1 MNKLTIGFFIDTF
14 YPMVDGVVMVVDNYA
29 RRLCKDYNVIVFCPK
44 PVKGNFNDSVFP
56 YKVVRCNSLPV
67 PFIDYNLPLPKVDL
81 DFSNELNKYKLD
93 IVHIHSPATL
103 GKMGIRYAKKH
114 NSLLIG
120 TLHSQ
125 YKQDI
130 KRALKFDGVSSII
143 TRGIV
148 NTFNKCDEVW
158 TVNNSIARL
167 FKEEYGYKRDVRIMQ
182 NASSIEPIKDV
193 DGARCR
199 INELSKIDDSYKVLL
214 FVGRLNKLKNIFFI
228 IDSLVELDKLNPK
241 YKYKMIFVGSGQ
253 DEDDLKKYIFK
264 NNLNDKVILTGKIT
278 DRELLAM
285 YYRRADLF
293 LFPSWYDA
301 NSLVQIEAASQETPT
316 LFIEKTATSYYVD
329 DNINGFLA
337 ENTATGYAKRIDEV
351 LSNDKLLKEV
361 SHNAL
366 RDIYKSWDDI
376 VSEVSKLYIEL
387 LEKKVRD
394 KK

>member
-44 PVKGNFNDSVFP
+44 PVKGNFDDSVFP

-67 PFIDYNLPLPKVDL
+67 PFIDYNLPLPEVDL
-81 DFSNELNKYKLD
+81 DFSCELNKYKLD

-103 GKMGIRYAKKH
+103 GKMGIKYAKKH

-228 IDSLVELDKLNPK
+228 IDALVELEKLKPK

-253 DEDDLKKYIFK
+253 DEEDLKKHISK

-337 ENTATGYAKRIDEV
+337 ENTPVGYAKRINEI
-351 LSNDKLLKEV
+351 LSNDKLLEDV

-376 VSEVSKLYIEL
+376 VNEVSKLYIEL
-387 LEKKVRD
+387 LEKKRRGE
-394 KK
+394 

>member
-44 PVKGNFNDSVFP
+44 PVKGNFDDSVFP

-81 DFSNELNKYKLD
+81 DFSSELNKYKLD

-103 GKMGIRYAKKH
+103 GKMGISYAKKH

-143 TRGIV
+143 TKGIV

-253 DEDDLKKYIFK
+253 DEDDLKKYIHK

-316 LFIEKTATSYYVD
+316 LFIEKTATSYYVE
-329 DNINGFLA
+329 NNVNGFLA
-337 ENTATGYAKRIDEV
+337 ENTSIGYAKRIDEI
-351 LSNDKLLKEV
+351 LSNDKLLEEV

-387 LEKKVRD
+387 LEKKRRGE
-394 KK
+394 

>member
-44 PVKGNFNDSVFP
+44 PVKGNFDDSVFP
-56 YKVVRCNSLPV
+56 YEVVRCNSLPV

-130 KRALKFDGVSSII
+130 KRALKLDGVSSII

-182 NASSIEPIKDV
+182 NASSIEPIKDI
-193 DGARCR
+193 DGARER

-228 IDSLVELDKLNPK
+228 IDSLVELDKLNHK

-253 DEDDLKKYIFK
+253 DEDDLKKYISK
-264 NNLNDKVILTGKIT
+264 HNLNDKVILTGKIT

-316 LFIEKTATSYYVD
+316 LFIEKTATSYYVEN
-329 DNINGFLA
+329 NINGFLA
-337 ENTATGYAKRIDEV
+337 ENTATGYAKRIDEI

>member
-44 PVKGNFNDSVFP
+44 PVKGNFDDSVFP

-103 GKMGIRYAKKH
+103 GKIGIRYAKKH

-143 TRGIV
+143 TKGIV

-167 FKEEYGYKRDVRIMQ
+167 FKNEYGYKRDVRIMQ

-193 DGARCR
+193 DAARET
-199 INELSKIDDSYKVLL
+199 INELSQIDDSYKVLL

-228 IDSLVELDKLNPK
+228 IDSLVELESLNPK

-301 NSLVQIEAASQETPT
+301 NSLVQIEAASQEAPT
-316 LFIEKTATSYYVD
+316 LFIEKAATSYYVE
-329 DNINGFLA
+329 NNVNGFLA
-337 ENTATGYAKRIDEV
+337 ENTSIGYAKRIDEI
-351 LSNDKLLKEV
+351 LSNDKLLEEV

-387 LEKKVRD
+387 LEKKRRGE
-394 KK
+394 

>member
-44 PVKGNFNDSVFP
+44 PVKGNFDDSVCP

-67 PFIDYNLPLPKVDL
+67 PFIDYNLPLPKVDH

-103 GKMGIRYAKKH
+103 GKMGISYAKKH

-143 TRGIV
+143 TKGIV

-182 NASSIEPIKDV
+182 NASSIDPINDV
-193 DGARCR
+193 DCARCR

-253 DEDDLKKYIFK
+253 DEDDLKKYIHK

-316 LFIEKTATSYYVD
+316 LFIEKTATSYYVE
-329 DNINGFLA
+329 NNVNGFLA
-337 ENTATGYAKRIDEV
+337 ENTSIGYAKRIDEI
-351 LSNDKLLKEV
+351 LSNDKLLEEV

-387 LEKKVRD
+387 LEKKRRGE
-394 KK
+394 

>member
-158 TVNNSIARL
+158 TVNKSIARL

-337 ENTATGYAKRIDEV
+337 KNTATGYAKRIDEV

>member
-44 PVKGNFNDSVFP
+44 PVKGNFDDSVFP

-81 DFSNELNKYKLD
+81 DFSSELNKYKLD

-103 GKMGIRYAKKH
+103 GKMGIKYVKKH

-143 TRGIV
+143 TKGIV

-158 TVNNSIARL
+158 TVNNSIAQL

-182 NASSIEPIKDV
+182 NASSIDPIKDI
-193 DGARCR
+193 DGARER
-199 INELSKIDDSYKVLL
+199 INEISKIDDSYKVLL

-228 IDSLVELDKLNPK
+228 IDSLVELESLNPK

-253 DEDDLKKYIFK
+253 DEDELKKYISK
-264 NNLNDKVILTGKIT
+264 NNLNDKVILTGKIS

-316 LFIEKTATSYYVD
+316 LFIEKTATSYYVE
-329 DNINGFLA
+329 NNVNGFLA
-337 ENTATGYAKRIDEV
+337 ENTALGYAKRIDEI

-361 SHNAL
+361 SHDAL

-376 VSEVSKLYIEL
+376 VSEVSRLYIEL
-387 LEKKVRD
+387 LEKKRRGE
-394 KK
+394 

>member
-44 PVKGNFNDSVFP
+44 PVKGNFDDSVFP

-67 PFIDYNLPLPKVDL
+67 PFIDYNLPLPKVDH

-103 GKMGIRYAKKH
+103 GKMGISYAKKH

-143 TRGIV
+143 TKGIV

-182 NASSIEPIKDV
+182 NASSIDPINDV
-193 DGARCR
+193 DCARCR

-253 DEDDLKKYIFK
+253 DEDDLKKYIHK

-316 LFIEKTATSYYVD
+316 LFIEKTATSYYVE
-329 DNINGFLA
+329 NNVNGFLA
-337 ENTATGYAKRIDEV
+337 ENTSIGYAKRIDEI
-351 LSNDKLLKEV
+351 LSNSKLLEEV

-387 LEKKVRD
+387 LEKKRRGE
-394 KK
+394 